1 MNNDIISI
9 LSFSFVQRAMVGGI
23 LISLCCA
30 LLGVILVLKRFSM
43 IGDGLSH
50 VAFGALGIATALGF
64 SPMYFTIPV
73 VIISAFLLLRLK
85 DSSNIKGDSAIA
97 MISISSLAIGV
108 IFISY
113 TSGGN
118 TDVYNYMFGSI
129 LALTG
134 QDITMIATLSVFII
148 VMYIF
153 TYNKMFL
160 IAFDEN
166 FAKSTGT
173 KTELYDM
180 TIALLSAIVI
190 VLGMKMMGA
199 MLISALIIFPSLTAM
214 RIFRTFKSVV
224 ISSAFIS
231 VINFCV
237 GMLLSIIFDAPTGAS
252 IVVTDIVVFII
263 FTLISKFVHK

>member
-1 MNNDIISI
+1 MSNDIISI
-9 LSFSFVQRAMVGGI
+9 LSLNFVQRALFGGI

-30 LLGVILVLKRFSM
+30 LLGVVLVLKRYSM

-73 VIISAFLLLRLK
+73 VILAAFLLLRLK

-97 MISISSLAIGV
+97 MISISSLATGV

-129 LALTG
+129 LALTE
-134 QDITMIATLSVFII
+134 QDIIMIATLSVFII

-153 TYNKMFL
+153 TYNKIFL
-160 IAFDEN
+160 VTFDEK

-173 KTELYDM
+173 KTEFYNM
-180 TIALLSAIVI
+180 TIALLSAITIVI
-190 VLGMKMMGA
+190 GMTMMGA

-214 RIFRTFKSVV
+214 RIFRNFKSVV
-224 ISSAFIS
+224 ISSALIS
-231 VINFCV
+231 VINFCI
-237 GMLLSIIFDAPTGAS
+237 GMLLSIIFNTPTGAS
-252 IVVTDIVVFII
+252 IVVIDIIMFLI
-263 FTLISKFVHK
+263 FTLIGKLVHK

>member
-1 MNNDIISI
+1 MINEIISI
-9 LSFSFVQRAMVGGI
+9 LSFEFVQRALYGGI

-30 LLGVILVLKRFSM
+30 LLGVTLVLKRFSM

-50 VAFGALGIATALGF
+50 VAFGALAIATALGF
-64 SPMYFTIPV
+64 APMYFTIPV
-73 VIISAFLLLRLK
+73 VILAAFLLLRLK
-85 DSSNIKGDSAIA
+85 DNSKIKGDSAIA

-108 IFISY
+108 MFISY

-134 QDITMIATLSVFII
+134 EDIMMISILSVLIL

-160 IAFDEN
+160 VTFDEK

-173 KTELYDM
+173 NTEIYNM
-180 TIALLSAIVI
+180 IIAFLSAVVIVI
-190 VLGMKMMGA
+190 GMKMMGA
-199 MLISALIIFPSLTAM
+199 MLISALIIFPALTAM
-214 RIFRTFKSVV
+214 RVFRTFKSVV
-224 ISSAFIS
+224 ISSAVIS
-231 VINFCV
+231 VINFCI
-237 GMLLSIIFDAPTGAS
+237 GMLLSVIFNAPTGAS
-252 IVVTDIVVFII
+252 IVIVDIITFAI
-263 FTLISKFVHK
+263 FTFTGKILHK

>member
-1 MNNDIISI
+1 MINDIISI
-9 LSFSFVQRAMVGGI
+9 FSLGFMQRALFGGI

-50 VAFGALGIATALGF
+50 IAFGALAIATALGF
-64 SPMYFTIPV
+64 SPMYFTIPI
-73 VIISAFLLLRLK
+73 VIIAAFLLLKLK

-97 MISISSLAIGV
+97 MISISSLAIGI

-129 LALTG
+129 LALTE
-134 QDITMIATLSVFII
+134 QDIVLITILSSFTII
-148 VMYIF
+148 MYIL

-160 IAFDEN
+160 VAFDEK

-173 KTELYDM
+173 NTDFYNM

-190 VLGMKMMGA
+190 VIGMKMMGA
-199 MLISALIIFPSLTAM
+199 MLISALIIFPALTTM
-214 RIFRTFKSVV
+214 RIFRTFKTVI
-224 ISSAFIS
+224 ISSAVLS
-231 VINFCV
+231 VINFSI
-237 GMLLSIIFDAPTGAS
+237 GMFLSVILNTPTGAS
-252 IVVTDIVVFII
+252 IVVIDVIMFVI
-263 FTLISKFVHK
+263 FTLIGKLLHK

>member
-1 MNNDIISI
+1 MINDIISI
-9 LSFSFVQRAMVGGI
+9 FSLGFMQRALFGGI

-50 VAFGALGIATALGF
+50 IAFGALAIATALGF

-73 VIISAFLLLRLK
+73 VIIAAFLLLKLK

-97 MISISSLAIGV
+97 MISISSLAIGI

-129 LALTG
+129 LALTE
-134 QDITMIATLSVFII
+134 QDIVLITILSSFTII
-148 VMYIF
+148 MYIL

-160 IAFDEN
+160 VAFDEK

-173 KTELYDM
+173 NTDFYNM

-190 VLGMKMMGA
+190 VIGMKMMGA
-199 MLISALIIFPSLTAM
+199 MLISALIIFPALTTM
-214 RIFRTFKSVV
+214 RIFRTFKTVI
-224 ISSAFIS
+224 ISSAVLS
-231 VINFCV
+231 VINFSI
-237 GMLLSIIFDAPTGAS
+237 GMFLSVILNTPTGAS
-252 IVVTDIVVFII
+252 IVVIDVIMFVI
-263 FTLISKFVHK
+263 FTLIGKLLHK

>member
-1 MNNDIISI
+1 MINDIISI
-9 LSFSFVQRAMVGGI
+9 FSLGFMQRALFGGI

-50 VAFGALGIATALGF
+50 IAFGALAIATALGF

-73 VIISAFLLLRLK
+73 VIIAAFLLLKLK

-97 MISISSLAIGV
+97 MISISSLAIGI

-129 LALTG
+129 LALTE
-134 QDITMIATLSVFII
+134 QDIVLITILSSFTII
-148 VMYIF
+148 MYIL

-160 IAFDEN
+160 VAFDEK

-173 KTELYDM
+173 NTDFYNM

-190 VLGMKMMGA
+190 VIGMKMMGA
-199 MLISALIIFPSLTAM
+199 MLISALIIFPA
-214 RIFRTFKSVV
+214 
-224 ISSAFIS
+224 
-231 VINFCV
+231 
-237 GMLLSIIFDAPTGAS
+237 
-252 IVVTDIVVFII
+252 
-263 FTLISKFVHK
+263 LIPHL